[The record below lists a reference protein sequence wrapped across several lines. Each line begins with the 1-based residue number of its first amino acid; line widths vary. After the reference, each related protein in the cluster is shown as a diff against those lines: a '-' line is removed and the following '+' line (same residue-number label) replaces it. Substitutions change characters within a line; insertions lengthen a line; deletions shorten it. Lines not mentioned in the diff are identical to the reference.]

1 MDLCWGECGMTN
13 KRIKIKKIYEEVT
26 DSLVEMIKNGELK
39 PGDRLDS
46 VEQLAQTFD
55 VSRSAVR
62 EALSGMRAIGLIVMR
77 QGEGTFVTKFD
88 ASNFTLPINAGLL
101 MKKEDIEEIYEVRK
115 ILEVGAAKSA
125 AIHRKEEDLIS
136 LQEAI
141 DEMEQAKSNG
151 EIGEGADMR
160 FHMAVANATHNDILI
175 HLMRSVSEV
184 MLSVLRETRQVLIYT
199 EKKTVSLINEHQ
211 LIYDAIKKREPE
223 KAYQYML
230 EHLTNVEKSLEKY
243 MKFRE

>member
-1 MDLCWGECGMTN
+1 MTN
-13 KRIKIKKIYEEVT
+13 KRIKTKKIYEEVT
-26 DSLVEMIKNGELK
+26 DSLVEMIKSGELK

-46 VEQLAQTFD
+46 VEQLAEIFD

-62 EALSGMRAIGLIVMR
+62 EALSGMRAMGLIVMR

-88 ASNFTLPINAGLL
+88 ASNFTLPVNAALL
-101 MKKEDIEEIYEVRK
+101 MKKEDIREIYEVRK

-125 AIHRKEEDLIS
+125 AVYHKEEDLIA

-141 DEMEQAKSNG
+141 NEMEKAKNNG
-151 EIGEGADMR
+151 EIGEEADMR
-160 FHMAVANATHNDILI
+160 FHMAIANATHNDILI
-175 HLMRSVSEV
+175 NLMRSVSEV

-211 LIYDAIKKREPE
+211 LIYDAIKNREPE